1 MSSQS
6 ELLVYLTK
14 MGRTR
19 KSSVSE
25 ADAELVRILTE
36 TGKKEELRVRLMEQL
51 GDPSCGWRDQ
61 VRHNGAKS
69 VLKSLFFR
77 FHANFPSF
85 ITKRKKRNFVLG

>member
-1 MSSQS
+1 MREYRKACPFSSWS

-36 TGKKEELRVRLMEQL
+36 TGKKEELRVRLMDQL

-61 VRHNGAKS
+61 VRHNWVKS
-69 VLKSLFFR
+69 MFNSHIFFTLLKVS
-77 FHANFPSF
+77 
-85 ITKRKKRNFVLG
+85 

>member
-1 MSSQS
+1 
-6 ELLVYLTK
+6 

-36 TGKKEELRVRLMEQL
+36 TGKKEELRVRLMDQL

-61 VRHNGAKS
+61 VRHNG
-69 VLKSLFFR
+69 LKFMFNSHIIFFTLLKGV
-77 FHANFPSF
+77 HP
-85 ITKRKKRNFVLG
+85 IIFVLNIFPNSHLI

>member
-1 MSSQS
+1 MREYRKAYPFSSWS

-36 TGKKEELRVRLMEQL
+36 TGKKEELRVRLMDQL

-61 VRHNGAKS
+61 VRHKG
-69 VLKSLFFR
+69 VRFILKS
-77 FHANFPSF
+77 AN
-85 ITKRKKRNFVLG
+85 RQ

>member
-1 MSSQS
+1 MREYRKANPFSSQS

-36 TGKKEELRVRLMEQL
+36 TGKKEELRVRLMDQL

-61 VRHNGAKS
+61 VRHNWVKS
-69 VLKSLFFR
+69 MFNSHIFFTLL
-77 FHANFPSF
+77 NVS
-85 ITKRKKRNFVLG
+85 

>member
-1 MSSQS
+1 MREYRKAYPFSSQS

-19 KSSVSE
+19 KSSISE

-36 TGKKEELRVRLMEQL
+36 TGKKEELRVRLMDQL

-61 VRHNGAKS
+61 VRHNGARPFS
-69 VLKSLFFR
+69 NSIRLS
-77 FHANFPSF
+77 
-85 ITKRKKRNFVLG
+85 